1 MQNGL
6 DATIGGPPP
15 AAAGSPV
22 PPGLLRRAF
31 GCVREMVTE
40 QFRYR
45 ELLYTLA
52 SRDIRTRYK
61 HSLIGFGW
69 ALFVPVLMIAVISTF
84 MKGRVDIPNYG
95 IWLCCGLLPW
105 EFFSQSV
112 IRGAQ
117 SVVVNRNLATK
128 IYFAREVLP
137 FAAILTAG
145 FDFLISCSVLAA
157 MMVWQKVVPQ
167 WTIAF
172 VPVVLLIQLVFTA
185 GVVLILSLMNLF
197 YRDVGRVIGVVM
209 RAWMFLTAV
218 IYTTE
223 GTGWVRVLNTL
234 NPMTPIMMSYRALIL
249 EGKMPDWSSLGP
261 AAAVSVA
268 VLIVGWTAFHLSEF
282 RFAENL

>member
-1 MQNGL
+1 M
-6 DATIGGPPP
+6 A
-15 AAAGSPV
+15 S
-22 PPGLLRRAF
+22 
-31 GCVREMVTE
+31 E

-84 MKGRVDIPNYG
+84 MKRIATIDTHGAPYS

-112 IRGAQ
+112 IRGSQ
-117 SVVVNRNLATK
+117 SLVVNRSLATK
-128 IYFAREVLP
+128 IYFAREALP

-145 FDFLISCSVLAA
+145 FDFLISSSVLAA
-157 MMVWQKVVPQ
+157 MMVWYKVVPE

-209 RAWMFLTAV
+209 RAWMFITAV

-223 GTGWVRVLNTL
+223 GTGWLRVLNTL
-234 NPMTPIMMSYRALIL
+234 NPMTPIIMSYRALIL
-249 EGKMPDWSSLGP
+249 EGRMPDWSSLGP
-261 AAAVSVA
+261 AAAVSVV